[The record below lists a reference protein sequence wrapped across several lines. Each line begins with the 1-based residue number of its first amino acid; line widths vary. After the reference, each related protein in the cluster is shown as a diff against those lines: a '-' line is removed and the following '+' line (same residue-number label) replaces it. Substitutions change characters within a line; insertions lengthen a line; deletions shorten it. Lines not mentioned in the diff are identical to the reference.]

1 MCTNKNEKAR
11 FASWTE
17 HQEKWIIKQIM
28 EVNQFKK
35 RPDQE
40 QKWATWEVV
49 TQSR

>member
-17 HQEKWIIKQIM
+17 RQEKWIIKQIM

-35 RPDQE
+35 RPDRE
-40 QKWATWEVV
+40 LKWATWEVV
-49 TQSR
+49 TQNR